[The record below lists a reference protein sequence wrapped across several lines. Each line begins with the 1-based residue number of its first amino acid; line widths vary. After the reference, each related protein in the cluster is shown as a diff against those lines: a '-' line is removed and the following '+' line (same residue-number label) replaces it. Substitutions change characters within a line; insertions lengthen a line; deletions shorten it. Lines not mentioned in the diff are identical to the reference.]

1 MKTRL
6 LTGGAIAAV
15 VVLLVV
21 WVASPVLAGQALIRA
36 ARAGDEQALDRL
48 VDFPSLRSSLKSE
61 LNDAVAAHIGR
72 DPRVRDSGL
81 GGLGMILAP
90 MLLGG
95 AVDAVVTP
103 QGVAAMVRTGEAPDP
118 TDRDPPKPATKD
130 DDDDIHQSWGYRSF
144 DTFAITLTRRDDPD
158 RHLALL
164 LDRRGLF
171 DWKLAGVDLQTDPN

>member
-1 MKTRL
+1 MNTRL

-15 VVLLVV
+15 AVLLIV
-21 WVASPVLAGQALIRA
+21 WIASPVLAGQALIRA

-48 VDFPSLRSSLKSE
+48 VDFPALRSSLKSE
-61 LNDAVAAHIGR
+61 LNDEVATRIGH
-72 DPRVRDSGL
+72 DPRVERSGL

-118 TDRDPPKPATKD
+118 TAPPEKATKD
-130 DDDDIHQSWGYRSF
+130 DGSDVHQSWGYRDF
-144 DTFAITLTRRDDPD
+144 DTFAITLTQRKSPD
-158 RHLALL
+158 RRLALL

-171 DWKLAGVDLQTDPN
+171 GWKLAGVDLQTDP

>member
-15 VVLLVV
+15 AVLLIV

-36 ARAGDEQALDRL
+36 AKAGDEQALDRL
-48 VDFPSLRSSLKSE
+48 VDFPALRSSLKTE
-61 LNDAVAAHIGR
+61 LNDEVVNRVGH
-72 DPRVRDSGL
+72 DPRVERSGL

-118 TDRDPPKPATKD
+118 TAPPKKASGD
-130 DDDDIHQSWGYRSF
+130 DGSDVHQSWGYRDF
-144 DTFAITLTRRDDPD
+144 DTFAITLTQRKDPD
-158 RHLALL
+158 RRLALL

-171 DWKLAGVDLQTDPN
+171 GWKLAGVDLQTDP

>member
-15 VVLLVV
+15 AVLLIV

-36 ARAGDEQALDRL
+36 AKAGDEQALDRL
-48 VDFPSLRSSLKSE
+48 VDFPSLRTSLKSE
-61 LNDAVAAHIGR
+61 LNDEVAARIGH
-72 DPRVRDSGL
+72 DPRVERSGL

-118 TDRDPPKPATKD
+118 TVPASARPARDGGSD
-130 DDDDIHQSWGYRSF
+130 VHQSWGYRGLN
-144 DTFAITLTRRDDPD
+144 TFAITLTQRKDPD
-158 RHLALL
+158 RRLALL

-171 DWKLAGVDLQTDPN
+171 GWKLAGVDLQTDP